1 MSQLFLKTKTT
12 GYYMVQNANQLLYS
26 QLFSN
31 AAWTLTS
38 ATLTAGQTDPSAGTE
53 AFTLTATGANATIKQ
68 AITLTGVA
76 NRTLSI
82 YIKRK
87 TGTGNVS
94 LTVDGTTYVVTVVT
108 GSWVRYDTFLNTTGA
123 VNPGVKLTTSGDEI
137 YIAWAQLEDGPKT
150 TYATNTAN
158 RYTVTQITD
167 ADYPLNTT
175 RGAAFLDGRFFAMA
189 QNGDIYQSALEN
201 AASWSAT
208 EFIGSQIEPDS
219 GVYLAKFNNYI
230 VAFKNWSTEFFYD
243 AANPTGSIL
252 SPVQNAA
259 FKVGCA
265 SEDSV
270 KEMAGT
276 IVWMGQTR
284 DGFGRGMFLLKGTNP
299 DKISTPQIDK
309 ILNADSLA
317 TVYSWSCNVGSHMLY
332 GITLVTTGITLVY
345 DFTSQLWSYFTYLE
359 SSGGTKTITAISTT
373 GLVTSTAHG
382 YSDGEIVLLESTNSS
397 FNGWQVVTGVS
408 TNSWQCQSTG
418 TAFSGSGTSQKHI
431 ENYFPIIASTSAN
444 GKQYMQH
451 ATSGALYEF
460 SQSVYTDTIGAI
472 AARIRTPKL
481 DNETTAYKTMS
492 SAELVGDKV
501 SSVALIRYSDD
512 DYVTYSV
519 MKPMDLSVTRSRIR
533 RLGKFRRRAF
543 EILHVKNA
551 LVRLE
556 ALEIEE
562 T

>member
-31 AAWTLTS
+31 AVWTL
-38 ATLTAGQTDPSAGTE
+38 ALGTLTAGQTDPSAGTE
-53 AFTLTATGANATIKQ
+53 AFTFSATSANATLKQ
-68 AITLTGVA
+68 AITLTGTA

-87 TGTGNVS
+87 TGTGDVS
-94 LTVDGTTYVVTVVT
+94 LTVDGTTYDVTVVT
-108 GSWVRYDTFLNTTGA
+108 GAWVRYDTFLNTTGA

-137 YIAWAQLEDGPKT
+137 YIAWAQLEDGIAT

-167 ADYPLNTT
+167 VDYPLNTT
-175 RGAAFLDGRFFAMA
+175 RGAAFLDGRFFCMTPS
-189 QNGDIYQSALEN
+189 GDIYQSALEN
-201 AASWSAT
+201 AASWAAL
-208 EFIGSQIEPDS
+208 EFIGSQIEPDA
-219 GVYLAKFNNYI
+219 GVYLAKFQNYI

-265 SEDSV
+265 SDSSV

-276 IVWMGQTR
+276 ICWMGQTR
-284 DGFGRGMFLLKGTNP
+284 DGFGRGIFRLNGTTP
-299 DKISTPQIDK
+299 EKISTSQIDK
-309 ILNADSLA
+309 ILNSDSLA

-345 DFTSQLWSYFTYLE
+345 DFTSSLWSFFTYLV
-359 SSGGTKTITAISTT
+359 SSGVNKTVSAITADGVATA
-373 GLVTSTAHG
+373 TAHG
-382 YSDGEIVLLESTNSS
+382 YSDGDIVLLASTNSS
-397 FNGWQVVTGVS
+397 FNGWQVATDIT
-408 TNSWQCQSTG
+408 TNTFQVQATG
-418 TAFSGSGTSQKHI
+418 TVFSGSGTATKHT
-431 ENYFPIIASTSAN
+431 ESYFPIIASTAAN

-481 DNETTAYKTMS
+481 DNGSTSYKTMS

-512 DYVTYSV
+512 DYANYSD
-519 MKPMDLSVTRSRIR
+519 MRSIDLSVNRSRIR
-533 RLGKFRRRAF
+533 RLGNYRRRAF

-551 LVRLE
+551 LLRLE
-556 ALEIEE
+556 SLEIEG